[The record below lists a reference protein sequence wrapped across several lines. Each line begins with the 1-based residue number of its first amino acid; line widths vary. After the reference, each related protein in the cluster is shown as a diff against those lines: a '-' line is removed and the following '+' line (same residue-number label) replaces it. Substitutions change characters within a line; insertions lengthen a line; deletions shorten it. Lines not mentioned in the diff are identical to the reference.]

1 MTDLIKLRNELRGLR
16 RSDLLIIAERAAEF
30 VPKARRLSWAT
41 MNGDDW
47 IGP

>member
-30 VPKARRLSWAT
+30 VPKASQKALLGDYERR
-41 MNGDDW
+41 
-47 IGP
+47 